1 MGMSAGGGGGGRGK
15 RSRAPLGEINVTPLV
30 DVMLVLLIIF
40 MVAAPMMTTGV
51 SVDLPR
57 AEARVIELDESK
69 LVLTITNDEKV
80 YLGDVEVPFDRLE
93 QALLHNERLQNEDEL
108 YVYGDSEVRYG
119 FVVRV
124 YGILQKAGIDK
135 IGIVTNPLSSAELDA
150 ANAAGGGAGAPAT
163 P

>member
-1 MGMSAGGGGGGRGK
+1 MSGGGGGGGRSK
-15 RSRAPLGEINVTPLV
+15 RGRAPLGEINVTPLV

-57 AEARVIELDESK
+57 ARAAVIELDEEK
-69 LVLTITNDEKV
+69 LLLTITSDEKV
-80 YLGDVEVPFDRLE
+80 YLGETEVPFDRLE
-93 QALLHNERLQNEDEL
+93 QALLANERIQREKEL

-124 YGILQKAGIDK
+124 MAILQQAGVEK
-135 IGIVTNPLSSAELDA
+135 IGIVTNPLSSGE
-150 ANAAGGGAGAPAT
+150 AT
-163 P
+163 PE

>member
-1 MGMSAGGGGGGRGK
+1 MSGGGGGGGRSK
-15 RSRAPLGEINVTPLV
+15 RGRAPLGEINVTPLV

-40 MVAAPMMTTGV
+40 MVAAPMITTGI

-69 LVLTITNDEKV
+69 LLLTITNDEKV
-80 YLGDVEVPFDRLE
+80 FLGDAEVPFDRLE
-93 QALLHNERLQNEDEL
+93 QALLANERLQREDEL

-124 YGILQKAGIDK
+124 FGILQKAGIDK
-135 IGIVTNPLSSAELDA
+135 IGIVTNPLSSGETEA
-150 ANAAGGGAGAPAT
+150 GAGAPGAA
-163 P
+163 PPP